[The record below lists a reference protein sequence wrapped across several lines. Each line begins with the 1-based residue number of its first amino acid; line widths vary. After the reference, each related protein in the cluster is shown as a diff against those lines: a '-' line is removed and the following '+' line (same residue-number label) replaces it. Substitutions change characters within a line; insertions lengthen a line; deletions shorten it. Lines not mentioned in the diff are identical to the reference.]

1 MFLKRNE
8 INMKELR
15 IGQRVTITLEVV
27 EQCECTD
34 CFFND
39 KEGCPYLCLSGSRS
53 DGKSVIYKE
62 VKE

>member
-1 MFLKRNE
+1 MVAESVNIK
-8 INMKELR
+8 
-15 IGQRVTITLEVV
+15 LEDV
-27 EQCECTD
+27 EHGECTD

>member
-1 MFLKRNE
+1 
-8 INMKELR
+8 MKELR
-15 IGQRVTITLEVV
+15 IRQRVTITLEVV
-27 EQCECTD
+27 EQGECTD

>member
-1 MFLKRNE
+1 
-8 INMKELR
+8 MKELR

-27 EQCECTD
+27 EQGECTD

-62 VKE
+62 VNE

>member
-1 MFLKRNE
+1 
-8 INMKELR
+8 MKELR

-27 EQCECTD
+27 EQGECTD

-53 DGKSVIYKE
+53 DGTSVIYKE